1 MCFSFVLCS
10 FLRTFAV
17 REFKIMVLE
26 LNETLI
32 EGAERTVTMLAEEGQ
47 MVCLTGGTAACRA
60 DLLLA
65 MMGLKMVKSGYVC
78 IDGEPLSAEMADE
91 FRALMAY
98 APDRLTAEGEVKRY
112 EPPTVQEVFALK
124 ANRELPISNGILAE
138 EMKRTGAD
146 GEKARL
152 LAVAMLR
159 QKPILLVDNP
169 APESAGYLR
178 KLAQEE
184 GKLVVAT
191 SAEQAIVEAA
201 HIVVE
206 L

>member
-1 MCFSFVLCS
+1 
-10 FLRTFAV
+10 
-17 REFKIMVLE
+17 MVLE

-47 MVCLTGGTAACRA
+47 MVCLTGGTATCRA

-78 IDGEPLSAEMADE
+78 IDGEPLTAEMADE

-98 APDRLTAEGEVKRY
+98 APDRLVAEGVVKRY

-138 EMKRTGAD
+138 EMKRTGTD
-146 GEKARL
+146 GDKARL
-152 LAVAMLR
+152 LAVAVLR
-159 QKPILLVDNP
+159 HKPILLVDNP

-178 KLAQEE
+178 HLAQQEE
-184 GKLVVAT
+184 KLVVAT
-191 SAEQAIVEAA
+191 SAEQAVVDAA
-201 HIVVE
+201 DIVVE

>member
-1 MCFSFVLCS
+1 
-10 FLRTFAV
+10 
-17 REFKIMVLE
+17 MVLE

-47 MVCLTGGTAACRA
+47 MICLTGGSAQSRTG
-60 DLLLA
+60 LLLA
-65 MMGLKMVKSGYVC
+65 MMGLRAVKSGYVC

-112 EPPTVQEVFALK
+112 EPPTVQEVFELK
-124 ANRELPISNGILAE
+124 ANRELPISNGLLAE
-138 EMKRTGAD
+138 EMKRTGTVGD
-146 GEKARL
+146 KARL
-152 LAVAMLR
+152 LAVAVLR

-169 APESAGYLR
+169 AAACADYLR
-178 KLAQEE
+178 HLAQQG

-191 SAEQAIVEAA
+191 STEQAIVAA
-201 HIVVE
+201 SDMVVE